1 MLIIF
6 KDGQTL
12 DVQTISVADGA
23 LHIKTLN
30 STYARLKNLFTD
42 ATVMAKI
49 EVPDK
54 LGEVYENYTVF
65 SCIRESSG
73 GVFDVEMLQNG
84 ADVNARLAGLENE
97 KDELKKQN
105 DLLTGCI
112 LEMSEEVY
120 Q

>member
-30 STYARLKNLFTD
+30 STYARLKSLFTD

-54 LGEVYENYTVF
+54 LGEVFENYTVF
-65 SCIRESSG
+65 SYIRESSG

-84 ADVNARLAGLENE
+84 ADVNARLAEVENE

-120 Q
+120 K

>member
-65 SCIRESSG
+65 SYIKETG
-73 GVFDVEMLQNG
+73 GGIFDVEMLQSG
-84 ADVNARLAGLENE
+84 ADVNARLAELENE
-97 KDELKKQN
+97 RTELKEQN
-105 DLLTGCI
+105 DLLMGCI

-120 Q
+120 K